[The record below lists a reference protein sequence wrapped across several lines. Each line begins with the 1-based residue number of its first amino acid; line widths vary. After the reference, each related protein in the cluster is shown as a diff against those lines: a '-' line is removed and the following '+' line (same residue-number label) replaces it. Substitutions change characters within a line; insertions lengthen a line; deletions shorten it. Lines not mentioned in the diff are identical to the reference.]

1 MAATTKSPIKL
12 VGDIAWVPEEK
23 IQGPVS
29 VKRAIFR
36 PPNEIVIDC
45 VSRGANYNVKLNHA
59 GSNRFEGIWSSQN
72 HSDKASCRLYS
83 SREGYVLIGKW
94 VEDGNDY
101 FWWTENS
108 KS

>member
-36 PPNEIVIDC
+36 PPNESLSTVFL
-45 VSRGANYNVKLNHA
+45 GAQTTMSNLITLALTDLKEFGVLKTTQIKPVADFTRA
-59 GSNRFEGIWSSQN
+59 GKDMF
-72 HSDKASCRLYS
+72 
-83 SREGYVLIGKW
+83 
-94 VEDGNDY
+94 
-101 FWWTENS
+101 
-108 KS
+108 